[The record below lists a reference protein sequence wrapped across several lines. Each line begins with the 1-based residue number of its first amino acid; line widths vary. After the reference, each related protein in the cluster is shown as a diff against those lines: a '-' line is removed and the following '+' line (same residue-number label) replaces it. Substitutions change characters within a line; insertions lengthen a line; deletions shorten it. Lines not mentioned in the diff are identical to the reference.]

1 MNELAISLADKL
13 DMTYE
18 GVVNAY
24 PEIANQIMYY
34 NIIGSLKPL
43 LWVALVLSIVAL
55 YFLIKESF
63 EETDDMK
70 KLLRNLESLK
80 ISLHYAVEFAD
91 NYGDDNVEE
100 KTRLVEEKQQE
111 IKALEEK
118 ERASKGKNTKYIKY
132 ALVLFTTSVL
142 LLVGTG
148 VLTNI
153 MAKDFIALKTI
164 LSGVNY

>member
-1 MNELAISLADKL
+1 MNELAVNLADKL

-43 LWVALVLSIVAL
+43 LWVALALSIGAL

-63 EETDDMK
+63 RETDDMK
-70 KLLRNLESLK
+70 KLLRTLERLK
-80 ISLHYAVEFAD
+80 LDLDSATEYSGIYSDEAVE
-91 NYGDDNVEE
+91 ER
-100 KTRLVEEKQQE
+100 TRLVEEKQQE
-111 IKALEEK
+111 IKMLEEK
-118 ERASKGKNTKYIKY
+118 EKVSKDKITKYIKY

-142 LLVGTG
+142 LLVGAE